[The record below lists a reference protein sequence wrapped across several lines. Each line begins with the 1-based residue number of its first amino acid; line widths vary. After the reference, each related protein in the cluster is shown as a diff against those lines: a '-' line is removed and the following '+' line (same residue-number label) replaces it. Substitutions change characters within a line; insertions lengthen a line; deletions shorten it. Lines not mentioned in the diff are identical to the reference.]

1 MPLTLRERWIENR
14 RRRAAGLPEI
24 DRNGVEIIIPTHD
37 YNLHRYLEQLRSDAD
52 LARAAWDRMT
62 AEIIEGY
69 RQRNYHGD

>member
-1 MPLTLRERWIENR
+1 MLTLREQWDENR
-14 RRRAAGLPEI
+14 RRRKAGLPEI
-24 DRNGVEIIIPTHD
+24 TRNGREITVQRD